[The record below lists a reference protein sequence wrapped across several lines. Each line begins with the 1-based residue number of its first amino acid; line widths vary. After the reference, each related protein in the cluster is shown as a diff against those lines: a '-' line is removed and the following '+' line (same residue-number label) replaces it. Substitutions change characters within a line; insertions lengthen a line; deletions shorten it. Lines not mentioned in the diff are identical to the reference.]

1 MTSKRQDLEYQLE
14 QLNQNNQQTIEKV
27 DLLNELAE
35 EIFTSGSPSSAGHY
49 QEMLE
54 LSTEAEQLARY
65 LSYQKGV
72 AYSLLCMANGH
83 WFSSN
88 LKRALEEL
96 FEAKSIFD
104 ELDDPEGHAK
114 AVITIGNVY
123 RSIGD
128 YDQAYLNSHQALV
141 FFETAG
147 NRLWECISLVSL
159 AMTCELIGDY
169 QSSLQYCNKL
179 IETATTPETKWL
191 TGRAFDG
198 IGNAYHHMGNYEQAL
213 TSYLKSLEAF
223 KDSGE
228 RAGIARALNDLGTV
242 HQSLGDHQQAVEFY
256 LKSLQIR
263 QDIGQKEAQCTCL
276 VNLGKLYIQ
285 EKNTPKAFEYLK
297 RALKI
302 AIEVKSNPRIY
313 QAHLQLCDA
322 YELNGDPINAL
333 KHFRAYHQAQ
343 EEVFREESDTKIKNL
358 KTRFEVE
365 KAEKDAEI
373 TRLKNVELKEKNL
386 QLEQLLQDL
395 QTAQV
400 HLIQAEKMAVIGK
413 LTAGITHEINTPVG
427 ALKSTMD
434 TMSRCGAKINQIL
447 ENSSTLAEVKNNGDY
462 QKALKILKENRQV
475 ASSASE
481 RIIKVVTSLKNFTR
495 LDEAEF
501 EKADIHEG
509 LDSTLTLIQHE
520 IKDRVLV
527 EQNYGDIPEI
537 RCYPAEINQVFMT
550 LLRNAAQAIEQKG
563 TIIIKTFSDENNVYV
578 KISDTGKG
586 MPSEKIRTLFELG
599 FTTKDTRV
607 GMGMGLI
614 NAYNII
620 QNHKGELKVESEV
633 GKGST
638 FTIILR
644 MDLKETFKTG

>member
-1 MTSKRQDLEYQLE
+1 MSSKRQNLEYQLE
-14 QLNQNNQQTIEKV
+14 QLNQNNQPTMEKV
-27 DLLNELAE
+27 DLLNELSE
-35 EIFTSGSPSSAGHY
+35 EIFTSGEGRY
-49 QEMLE
+49 QKVLE
-54 LSTEAEQLARY
+54 LSTEAEQLARD
-65 LSYQKGV
+65 LSYPKGM

-104 ELDDPEGHAK
+104 KLDDPEGHAK
-114 AVITIGNVY
+114 VVLSIGNVY

-128 YDQAYLNSHQALV
+128 YDQAYLNSHQAV
-141 FFETAG
+141 EFFKTTG
-147 NRLWECISLVSL
+147 NQLWECISLLDL
-159 AMTCELIGDY
+159 ATICEVIGDY
-169 QSSLQYCNKL
+169 QSSLQHCNEL
-179 IETATTPETKWL
+179 IEIATTPKTKWL
-191 TGRAFDG
+191 TGRALDG

-213 TSYLKSLEAF
+213 TYYLKSLEVF
-223 KDSGE
+223 KDAGN
-228 RAGIARALNDLGTV
+228 RVGIARALNDLGLV

-256 LKSLQIR
+256 LNSLQIR
-263 QDIGQKEAQCTCL
+263 EEIGQKEAQCTCL

-285 EKNTPKAFEYLK
+285 QKNAPKAFEYLK
-297 RALKI
+297 RALDI
-302 AIEVKSNPRIY
+302 ALEVNAKPRIY
-313 QAHLQLCDA
+313 QAHFQLCDA
-322 YELNGDPINAL
+322 YELHGDLINAL
-333 KHFRAYHQAQ
+333 KHSRAYQQAK
-343 EEVFREESDTKIKNL
+343 EDVFREESDTKIKNL
-358 KTRFEVE
+358 KTGFEVE

-386 QLEQLLQDL
+386 QLEQLLQEL
-395 QTAQV
+395 QAAQV
-400 HLIQAEKMAVIGK
+400 QLVQAEKMAVIGK

-434 TMSRCGAKINQIL
+434 TMNRCGARINQIL
-447 ENSSTLAEVKNNGDY
+447 EDSNTLAEVRNNGDY
-462 QKALKILKENRQV
+462 QKSLKILQENREV

-481 RIIKVVTSLKNFTR
+481 RIIKLVTSLKNFTR
-495 LDEAEF
+495 LDKAEF

-509 LDSTLTLIQHE
+509 LNSALTLLQHE
-520 IKDRVLV
+520 MKDRVLV

-537 RCYPAEINQVFMT
+537 RCYPAELNQVFMT

-563 TIIIKTFSDENNVYV
+563 TITIKTSSDENNVYV
-578 KISDTGKG
+578 KVSDTGKG
-586 MPSEKIRTLFELG
+586 MPSEKIKTLFEFG

-614 NAYNII
+614 NAYTII

-638 FTIILR
+638 FKIILP
-644 MDLKETFKTG
+644 MDLKETFKTV